1 MSSLQKTYIVTSS
14 DVDRLDAYLAKKL
27 VDSSRSHIQKLI
39 EEKCVFVNAKHEKK
53 SFLLKEGAVVRI
65 DFPEPKTLDVHP
77 QDIPLDILYE
87 DDSIL
92 VINKGKGMVVH
103 PAAGNYEGT
112 LVNALLFHCKG
123 KLSEINGILRPG
135 IVHRIDKD
143 TSGLL
148 VVAKTN
154 KAHLHLSE
162 QFKKHS
168 ITREYEMICFGRIK
182 EDRITIDKPLGRNPK
197 NRLQMAVVKEGKPA
211 VTHFEILERFYDK
224 TYMRATLET
233 GRTHQ
238 IRVHSSY
245 MGHPLL
251 GDELYTK
258 QKTNYCLQGQTLYA
272 KKLGFVHPATEDY
285 IEFTSDLPDYFTKI
299 LQLERERYQSIKK

>member
-1 MSSLQKTYIVTSS
+1 MSSLQKTYFVTSS
-14 DVDRLDAYLAKKL
+14 DADRLDAYLAKRL
-27 VDSSRSHIQKLI
+27 VESSRSHIQKLI
-39 EEKCVFVNAKHEKK
+39 EEKCVFVNEKHEKK
-53 SFLLKEGAVVRI
+53 SFVLKEGDVVRI

-77 QDIPLDILYE
+77 QELPLDILYE
-87 DDSIL
+87 DDSVI
-92 VINKGKGMVVH
+92 VINKGKGIVVH

-123 KLSEINGILRPG
+123 KLSEINGVLRPG

-154 KAHLHLSE
+154 KAHLYLSE
-162 QFKKHS
+162 QFKEHS
-168 ITREYEMICFGRIK
+168 ITREYEMICFGCVK
-182 EDRITIDKPLGRNPK
+182 EDRVTIDRPLGRNPK

-258 QKTNYCLQGQTLYA
+258 QKTNYRLQGQTLHA
-272 KKLGFVHPATEDY
+272 KKLGFVHPVTEDY
-285 IEFTSDLPDYFTKI
+285 IEFTSDLPDYFNKI